1 MNTGQITIL
10 IANRSPATCA
20 AMQKALT
27 TRGYPS
33 VLTAESGQEL
43 LAVLNSRDISL
54 VIIDANLGDASG
66 VDMARALKESGRFPD
81 MLFILTISQSDEK
94 SITQALELGVSA
106 LLLKPFTAELFID
119 TAVQALKEKHGDKGG
134 APSACTIPPP
144 QHPAGAADR
153 ACEAPV
159 DAALKEMFAPLS
171 VLVVDDSSSMRHV
184 LAEFL
189 EKLGFGTVATAK
201 DGQAAWEAVQ
211 ADENIDLIISDWKMP
226 GLSGIELLDKVRT
239 ASHSPALPFIMVTSE
254 AKTENILLAGK
265 HSATA
270 YLVKPFSFAELTT
283 TIRKIFQDRA

>member
-1 MNTGQITIL
+1 MNKAQINIL

-27 TRGYPS
+27 SRGYPS

-66 VDMARALKESGRFPD
+66 VDMARALMESGRFPD

-94 SITQALELGVSA
+94 SISQALKLGVTA
-106 LLLKPFTAELFID
+106 LLLKPFTAELFLD
-119 TAVQALKEKHGDKGG
+119 TAVQALKEKHGDKG
-134 APSACTIPPP
+134 APDACTVPTP

-153 ACEAPV
+153 PCEAPV
-159 DAALKEMFAPLS
+159 DAALKVMFAPLR

-226 GLSGIELLDKVRT
+226 RLSGIELLDKVRT
-239 ASHSPALPFIMVTSE
+239 ASHAPALPFIMVTSE

-270 YLVKPFSFAELTT
+270 YLVKPFSFAELTST
-283 TIRKIFQDRA
+283 LRKIFRNKT